1 MTGSAARLRLA
12 VDASAWQPE
21 PSELDFLLG
30 LLPDA
35 ERQAC
40 QAFRREEDKKHAV
53 ISRLLQRHAASV
65 SLGVPFHEVQFAR
78 TRGRKPFVSNAPPA
92 VPSTGTTMCRTR
104 CVVSDLLVGSGLQGA
119 REGQHCGR

>member
-12 VDASAWQPE
+12 VDASVWQPE

-40 QAFRREEDKKHAV
+40 QAFRREEDRKHAV

-65 SLGVPFHEVQFAR
+65 SLDVPFHEVQFAR
-78 TRGRKPFVSNAPPA
+78 TRGRKPFVSNAPPGGP
-92 VPSTGTTMCRTR
+92 VNWNYNVSHEVR
-104 CVVSDLLVGSGLQGA
+104 CERSVGGLGSA
-119 REGQHCGR
+119 GR